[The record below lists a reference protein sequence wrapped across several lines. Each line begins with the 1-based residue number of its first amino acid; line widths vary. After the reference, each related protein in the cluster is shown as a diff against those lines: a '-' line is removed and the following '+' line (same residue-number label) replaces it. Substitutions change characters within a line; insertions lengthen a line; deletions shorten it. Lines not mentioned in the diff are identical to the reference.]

1 MSRSDRVATLSQRQL
16 RVGEIVRHAL
26 AEILARG
33 DLHDPEIEAMTIS
46 ISEVQMS
53 PDLKLATCYLVPIGD
68 ADADLAAK
76 ALDKNRRFL
85 RGAISKRV
93 ELKFSPELRFRVDT
107 SFQTGSRID
116 DLLRSPNVR
125 RDLGDRSDDS

>member
-1 MSRSDRVATLSQRQL
+1 
-16 RVGEIVRHAL
+16 
-26 AEILARG
+26 
-33 DLHDPEIEAMTIS
+33 
-46 ISEVQMS
+46 MS
-53 PDLKLATCYLVPIGD
+53 PDLKLATCYLVPVGD
-68 ADADLAAK
+68 ADPDLAAK
-76 ALDKNRRFL
+76 ALDRNRRFL

-125 RDLGDRSDDS
+125 RDLGERSDDS